1 MNFQIPY
8 WISVLQALSVPA
20 IAALAAVI
28 GFLQWR
34 TAHQK
39 LAVDLFDRR
48 WDTYTAIRKALNPV
62 LHEGVAKDEDYW
74 NYISA
79 SDRADFLFGDDVA
92 KILKEITEAMAWLSS
107 FRESLSEMSHPDR
120 QQLIEAKYK
129 HFKTVTDFYTKAPP
143 IFSRYMRIDQKLP
156 RL

>member
-1 MNFQIPY
+1 MNSQLPY
-8 WISVLQALSVPA
+8 WISVLQALAVPA
-20 IAALAAVI
+20 IGILAAVI
-28 GFLQWR
+28 GFFQWR

-62 LHEGVAKDEDYW
+62 VREGSAKDEDYW
-74 NYISA
+74 NYVRA

-92 KILKEITEAMAWLSS
+92 QFLKGITEAMAWLSS
-107 FRESLSEMSHPDR
+107 FRESLADTSHPDR
-120 QQLIEAKYK
+120 QKLIEAKYK

-156 RL
+156 RV